1 MSTPP
6 DTADR
11 VPPGANPG
19 DSHIQ
24 SSTPSSLARSPV
36 GSTAPLPIA
45 CACASGT
52 PRHESCPPESTL
64 SDGSFLASS
73 VLGATGASSC
83 AISSPTSASLPG
95 AAGAAP
101 SLPAAA
107 RRYTSRASGS
117 SSLMSR
123 GPAAAASCAASSA
136 CSPAVG
142 PPMGAAPCCPCVGG
156 GPLGTGLGPLGTTG
170 GAPCR
175 TAGSGIGT
183 VRGGDPA
190 AVGLRRGTARG
201 GAVACAPQV
210 PAGAVLSASPRGTLC
225 ASPCNTP
232 SCWVPSPGAGTGT
245 DGGADVADDANNA
258 ATAVGPPTDA
268 AGGTVTA
275 C

>member
-11 VPPGANPG
+11 VPPGANPA

-101 SLPAAA
+101 SLSRGCPPVHVQSQREQLADVPRASRCRLLRRILRLFPRRRSPHGGRA
-107 RRYTSRASGS
+107 LLPMRRGRTTRHRLRPSRHHGRGPLPHGRIRHRDRPRWRPRRSRPRQGHRQGWGSRLRPPGPSGSRSLRLASGHAMRLPLRHPQLLGSQPRRRYWY
-117 SSLMSR
+117 
-123 GPAAAASCAASSA
+123 
-136 CSPAVG
+136 
-142 PPMGAAPCCPCVGG
+142 
-156 GPLGTGLGPLGTTG
+156 
-170 GAPCR
+170 
-175 TAGSGIGT
+175 
-183 VRGGDPA
+183 
-190 AVGLRRGTARG
+190 RRGRR
-201 GAVACAPQV
+201 C
-210 PAGAVLSASPRGTLC
+210 RR
-225 ASPCNTP
+225 
-232 SCWVPSPGAGTGT
+232 
-245 DGGADVADDANNA
+245 
-258 ATAVGPPTDA
+258 
-268 AGGTVTA
+268 
-275 C
+275 